1 MTGTE
6 LTVLEQG
13 RELRYGFED
22 LMRYHGGGFPGGV
35 AHGFKVLERALPLL
49 SPDGPPERRE
59 ISVRTAFG
67 GPGARD
73 AIEMVTRAV
82 LEDRYVVDLDL
93 IRPERGRTL
102 ERYVFELT
110 YRGRTVTLIIRE
122 GIVRDEFIAL
132 ARTSDRTAE
141 QDARL
146 EVLKQ
151 DMADRLLPI
160 PAEQAYDVDES
171 GQTS

>member
-1 MTGTE
+1 MTRSA
-6 LTVLEQG
+6 LVVLEQG
-13 RELRYGFED
+13 RELRYSFED

-35 AHGFKVLERALPLL
+35 AHGYTVLERALPLL

-59 ISVRTAFG
+59 INVRTAFG

-82 LEDRYVVDLDL
+82 LEDRYAVDLDL
-93 IRPERGRTL
+93 IRPERGPTL
-102 ERYVFELT
+102 ERYVFELS
-110 YRGRTVTLIIRE
+110 YRERKVTLIIRE

-132 ARTSDRTAE
+132 ARTEGRTAE

-151 DMADRLLPI
+151 DMADRLLAI
-160 PAEQAYDVDES
+160 PASEAYDVDAEAS
-171 GQTS
+171 